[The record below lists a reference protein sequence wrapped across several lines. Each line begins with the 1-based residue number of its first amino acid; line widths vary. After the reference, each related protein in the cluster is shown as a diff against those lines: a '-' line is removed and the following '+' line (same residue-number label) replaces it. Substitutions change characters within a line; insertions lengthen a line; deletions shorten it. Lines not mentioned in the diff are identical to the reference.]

1 MKRIGIFGGTFN
13 PVHYG
18 HLIAAQ
24 TVGVELKLDAT
35 VFVPCAH
42 PPHKTERE
50 LAPAN
55 DRLAMIRLAIR
66 KNPFFAVSDFEIKK
80 GGKSYSIDTAKYFRT
95 LYPSGTKLFFIVG
108 ADAAECL
115 PDWKD
120 VHELV
125 KMVTFVAVNRPGYQ
139 PRVRHAI
146 KHKSMEI
153 PGMEISSS
161 FIRHS
166 LHMGRSIR
174 YLTHERVVDYI
185 YQKELYQTANIKEKH
200 EHRN

>member
-1 MKRIGIFGGTFN
+1 MKRVGIFGGTFN
-13 PVHYG
+13 PIHYG

-24 TVGVELKLDAT
+24 TVGVALKLDET

-50 LAPAN
+50 LAPAV
-55 DRLAMIRLAIR
+55 DRLAMIRLAIHN
-66 KNPFFAVSDFEIKK
+66 NPFFAVSDYEIKK

-95 LYPSGTKLFFIVG
+95 LYPKRTKFFFIVG

-115 PDWKD
+115 PSWRNI
-120 VHELV
+120 EQLI
-125 KMVTFVAVNRPGYQ
+125 KMVTFVAVNRPGYKPQ
-139 PRVRHAI
+139 VRHSV

-166 LHMGRSIR
+166 LHMGKSIR
-174 YLTHERVVDYI
+174 YLTHEKVVEYI
-185 YQKELYQTANIKEKH
+185 YRKKLYKT
-200 EHRN
+200 

>member
-13 PVHYG
+13 PIHYG

-24 TVGVELKLDAT
+24 TVGVELKLDET
-35 VFVPCAH
+35 IFVPCAH
-42 PPHKTERE
+42 PPHKMERE
-50 LAPAN
+50 LAPSK

-66 KNPFFAVSDFEIKK
+66 KNPFFDVSDFEIQK
-80 GGKSYSIDTAKYFRT
+80 GGKSYSIDTVRHFRT
-95 LYPSGTKLFFIVG
+95 LYPRGTKFFFIVG

-115 PDWKD
+115 PTWKD
-120 VHELV
+120 VDELV
-125 KMVTFVAVNRPGYQ
+125 KMVTFVAVNRPGYK
-139 PRVRHAI
+139 PNNCHTI

-166 LHMGRSIR
+166 LHKGRSIR
-174 YLTHERVVDYI
+174 YLTHERVVEYI
-185 YQKELYQTANIKEKH
+185 YVHHLYKT
-200 EHRN
+200 

>member
-13 PVHYG
+13 PIHYG

-24 TVGVELKLDAT
+24 TVGVELKLDET
-35 VFVPCAH
+35 IFVPCAH

-50 LAPAN
+50 LAPAR
-55 DRLAMIRLAIR
+55 DRLAMIRLAICN
-66 KNPFFAVSDFEIKK
+66 NPFSSVSDYEIQK
-80 GGKSYSIDTAKYFRT
+80 GGKSYSIDTVRYFRT
-95 LYPSGTKLFFIVG
+95 LYPKETKFFFIVG

-115 PDWKD
+115 PAWRSIE
-120 VHELV
+120 ELI
-125 KMVTFVAVNRPGYQ
+125 KMVTFVAVNRPGYK
-139 PRVRHAI
+139 PLVRHSI
-146 KHKSMEI
+146 KYKSMEI

-174 YLTHERVVDYI
+174 YLTHEHVVEYI
-185 YQKELYQTANIKEKH
+185 YRKKLYKT
-200 EHRN
+200 

>member
-13 PVHYG
+13 PIHYG

-24 TVGVELKLDAT
+24 TVGVELSLDET
-35 VFVPCAH
+35 IFVPCAH

-50 LAPAN
+50 LAPAK

-66 KNPFFAVSDFEIKK
+66 RNPFFDVSDFEIKK
-80 GGKSYSIDTAKYFRT
+80 GGKSYSIDTVRYFRT
-95 LYPSGTKLFFIVG
+95 LYPKGTKFFFIVG

-115 PDWKD
+115 PSWKNVD
-120 VHELV
+120 ELV
-125 KMVTFVAVNRPGYQ
+125 KMVTFVAVNRPGYK
-139 PRVRHAI
+139 PNARHAI

-166 LHMGRSIR
+166 LHKGRSIR
-174 YLTHERVVDYI
+174 YLTHERVVEYI
-185 YQKELYQTANIKEKH
+185 YKHHLYQT
-200 EHRN
+200 

>member
-13 PVHYG
+13 PIHYG

-24 TVGVELKLDAT
+24 TVGVALRLDET

-50 LAPAN
+50 LAPAK
-55 DRLAMIRLAIR
+55 DRLKMIRLAIR
-66 KNPFFAVSDFEIKK
+66 QNPFFSVSDFEIKK

-95 LYPSGTKLFFIVG
+95 LYPAGTKYFFIVG

-115 PDWKD
+115 PTWKD
-120 VHELV
+120 VDQLSR
-125 KMVTFVAVNRPGYQ
+125 MVTFIAVNRPGYKSLIQ
-139 PRVRHAI
+139 HSV
-146 KHKSMEI
+146 KYKSMEI

-166 LHMGRSIR
+166 LHMGKSIR
-174 YLTHERVVDYI
+174 YLTHEKVVDYI
-185 YQKELYQTANIKEKH
+185 YQMKLYKT
-200 EHRN
+200 